1 MINLDDKNAILKLQG
16 GDAVLKSVDALP
28 QQLQQSFTESL
39 RVNFSDEY
47 RKVKN
52 IVFCGMG
59 GSRFTPLIV
68 KELFKEEISVPYFI
82 NDEYNLPGFVDENS
96 LIILSSYSGTTEEVL
111 ICGEKAQKKG
121 AKIAGIAAGGG
132 VINFLKKIN
141 APYHQFNPTYNP
153 SGQPRI
159 GFGYLVGGHIGLLLN
174 LGYVKTEKQNIETAI
189 ENLPSILRNFKIDV
203 SKDRN
208 PAKQL
213 AEKLYQKYPY
223 YIVSEFL
230 TGVGNGI
237 GNQTNETAKSI
248 SSFRIIPE
256 LNHHLMEGLKFPD
269 QHKDL
274 AIFVFFYSSLYSQL
288 IQKRFKISKDVVEQ
302 NKIETVW
309 HELKGT
315 NKIEQAFE
323 LMGLGSYMSMY
334 LSALYEQ
341 DPSLIPYVDY
351 FKKMLKEMN

>member
-1 MINLDDKNAILKLQG
+1 MINLDDKNAILELQG
-16 GDAVLKSVDALP
+16 GDAVLKSIDALP
-28 QQLQQSFTESL
+28 PQLHQSLTESL
-39 RVNFSDEY
+39 QVNFPDEY

-52 IVFCGMG
+52 IVVCGMG

-68 KELFKEEISVPYFI
+68 KELFKEEISVPYLI
-82 NDEYNLPGFVDENS
+82 NDDYNLPGFVDENS
-96 LIILSSYSGTTEEVL
+96 LVILSSYSGTTEEVL

-121 AKIAGIAAGGG
+121 VKTAGIATGGE

-141 APYHQFNPTYNP
+141 SPYYQFNPIFNP

-159 GFGYLVGGHIGLLLN
+159 GFGYLVGGHIGLLIN
-174 LGYVKTEKQNIETAI
+174 LGYVKTEKRIIETAI
-189 ENLPSILRNFKIDV
+189 ENLTSRLRNFKIEV

-230 TGVGNGI
+230 TGVGNAI
-237 GNQTNETAKSI
+237 GNQTNETAKGI

-256 LNHHLMEGLKFPD
+256 LNHHLMEGLKFPA

-274 AIFVFFYSSLYSQL
+274 AIFVFFYSSLYSQP
-288 IQKRFKISKDVVEQ
+288 IQKRFKITKDVVEQ
-302 NKIETVW
+302 NKIETIW
-309 HELKGT
+309 HELKET

-341 DPSLIPYVDY
+341 DPSVIPYVDY
-351 FKKMLKEMN
+351 FKKKLKEI